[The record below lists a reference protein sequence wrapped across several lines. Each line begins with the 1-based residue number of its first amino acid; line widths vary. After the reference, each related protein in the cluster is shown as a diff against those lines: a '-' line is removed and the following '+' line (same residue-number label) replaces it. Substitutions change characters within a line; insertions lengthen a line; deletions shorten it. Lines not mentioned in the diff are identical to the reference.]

1 MAIYYSI
8 LQGERYFR
16 NEDAS
21 VISFRKFNQR
31 PEDIY
36 PDFTFCI
43 ENGIFGP
50 RIKELGM
57 NKDNFSNILKGKG
70 LLDPTN
76 ESINGTVIHMDPKS
90 YFRNLDDIVK
100 SFTIRTDINTTSIET
115 SNLKSFFLATHNDPK
130 TQCFTRHSILE
141 RGSNI
146 RRREEKLKIFVGLPD
161 NAELDITFKMF
172 VHMPLQLIRN
182 IKSSVVDHAF
192 SPTHQGVKSGAI
204 TLTIPSLTVL
214 RRRSTNSAPCI
225 KENNDD
231 SFVARNRIIEK
242 IKCYPM
248 YWKTFIDENSQIEVC
263 KTANELQKV
272 YKNIQTMDHVLLMDT
287 QPCNSMLIPLSI
299 RKDINDSDFAGIDLT
314 ILYPTSE
321 YQEIVNVRDFDFNSM
336 FSGIGGFVGIF
347 LGYSL
352 LQTTDLMKSKSFK
365 LLVRFYLT
373 SMIPLTIPFTSALKK
388 GKMRK

>member
-1 MAIYYSI
+1 MS
-8 LQGERYFR
+8 
-16 NEDAS
+16 AS
-21 VISFRKFNQR
+21 PLYN
-31 PEDIY
+31 
-36 PDFTFCI
+36 
-43 ENGIFGP
+43 
-50 RIKELGM
+50 
-57 NKDNFSNILKGKG
+57 NFSNILKGKS

-76 ESINGTVIHMDPKS
+76 ESIIGTVIHMDPKS

-115 SNLKSFFLATHNDPK
+115 SNLKSFFLATHNDPE

-146 RRREEKLKIFVGLPD
+146 RRREEKIKIFVGLPD
-161 NAELDITFKMF
+161 ETELDITFKMF

-192 SPTHQGVKSGAI
+192 SPTHQGTKSGVI

-248 YWKTFIDENSQIEVC
+248 YWKTYIDENSQIEVC
-263 KTANELQKV
+263 KTAKELQKV
-272 YKNIQTMDHVLLMDT
+272 YKNIQ
-287 QPCNSMLIPLSI
+287 N
-299 RKDINDSDFAGIDLT
+299 
-314 ILYPTSE
+314 
-321 YQEIVNVRDFDFNSM
+321 
-336 FSGIGGFVGIF
+336 F
-347 LGYSL
+347 LR
-352 LQTTDLMKSKSFK
+352 M
-365 LLVRFYLT
+365 
-373 SMIPLTIPFTSALKK
+373 
-388 GKMRK
+388 